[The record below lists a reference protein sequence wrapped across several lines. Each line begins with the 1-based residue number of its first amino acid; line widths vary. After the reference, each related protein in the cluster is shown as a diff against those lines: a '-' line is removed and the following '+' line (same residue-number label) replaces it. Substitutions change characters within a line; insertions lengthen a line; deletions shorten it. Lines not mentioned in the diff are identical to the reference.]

1 MTDPNNGAPAPQYP
15 ASNGTPDANN
25 PAEPNTAAPQYGAPA
40 PAYGQLSGNP
50 YGQPAYGQEQPT
62 QPNPAYSQPHGQPAG
77 AQSAPAYGQPAYG
90 QPNGNPYGQPD
101 GAYGQ
106 VPPTY
111 NAYPASAA
119 ATDTNAVPLNKPYY
133 GCSFQEAFLRFWK
146 KYVVFRGRASRSEFW
161 WWMLASFAIQVVLS
175 TLVDASNDH
184 LSFLSS
190 LWSLAILVP
199 SIALSVRRLHDI
211 NKPGW
216 WLAIFYGAV
225 FAGAILMIVGGGAAL
240 FGALRVWGSPSD
252 SGYYATAAA
261 GSLGILFIGAII
273 AAAAGI
279 VYIVFMTL
287 PSKPEGARL
296 TTISSQPSLMALR
309 FPPLALR
316 TATLRPRRAMA
327 TRMPRLTGRPHRPH
341 RLIIRMPSRL
351 LSLYRAATRTRSR
364 LHRPHLPL
372 TVSRLPLRPTTVSP
386 RHLPPTRSP
395 LPHKPLTMVSRRLP
409 LLTTGS
415 PPRQLLPPSRLSH
428 RMIQPS
434 RLPTTRTT
442 ARIRGKVS
450 DITIRQPGQTG
461 LPTEKTAPPIVRL
474 EKYRYHD

>member
-62 QPNPAYSQPHGQPAG
+62 QPNPAYSQPYGQPAG

-111 NAYPASAA
+111 NAYPAPAA

-146 KYVVFRGRASRSEFW
+146 KYVVFKGRASRSEFW

-175 TLVDASNDH
+175 TLVDVSNDH

-240 FGALRVWGSPSD
+240 FGVLRVWGSPSD

-279 VYIVFMTL
+279 LSTL
-287 PSKPEGARL
+287 CS
-296 TTISSQPSLMALR
+296 
-309 FPPLALR
+309 
-316 TATLRPRRAMA
+316 
-327 TRMPRLTGRPHRPH
+327 
-341 RLIIRMPSRL
+341 
-351 LSLYRAATRTRSR
+351 
-364 LHRPHLPL
+364 
-372 TVSRLPLRPTTVSP
+372 
-386 RHLPPTRSP
+386 
-395 LPHKPLTMVSRRLP
+395 
-409 LLTTGS
+409 
-415 PPRQLLPPSRLSH
+415 
-428 RMIQPS
+428 
-434 RLPTTRTT
+434 
-442 ARIRGKVS
+442 
-450 DITIRQPGQTG
+450 
-461 LPTEKTAPPIVRL
+461 
-474 EKYRYHD
+474 

>member
-1 MTDPNNGAPAPQYP
+1 M
-15 ASNGTPDANN
+15 
-25 PAEPNTAAPQYGAPA
+25 
-40 PAYGQLSGNP
+40 
-50 YGQPAYGQEQPT
+50 
-62 QPNPAYSQPHGQPAG
+62 
-77 AQSAPAYGQPAYG
+77 
-90 QPNGNPYGQPD
+90 
-101 GAYGQ
+101 
-106 VPPTY
+106 PPTY

-240 FGALRVWGSPSD
+240 FGVLRVWGSPSD

-261 GSLGILFIGAII
+261 GSLGILFVGAII

-287 PSKPEGARL
+287 PSKPEGARFDDDFAAAVPYGAPNGYAQAAPGYGDPNAAPYGQAAP
-296 TTISSQPSLMALR
+296 TAPAYNPYAQQTAQPVPGHDPYAQSTAPAAPTAYGQPAPTAPDYSQPATPATYTQPAAAQTPDYGQPAAPASNYGQPAT
-309 FPPLALR
+309 PAP
-316 TATLRPRRAMA
+316 TAEPAVAPDDSTIPASDNEDD
-327 TRMPRLTGRPHRPH
+327 GQ
-341 RLIIRMPSRL
+341 
-351 LSLYRAATRTRSR
+351 
-364 LHRPHLPL
+364 
-372 TVSRLPLRPTTVSP
+372 
-386 RHLPPTRSP
+386 
-395 LPHKPLTMVSRRLP
+395 KPW
-409 LLTTGS
+409 
-415 PPRQLLPPSRLSH
+415 Q
-428 RMIQPS
+428 
-434 RLPTTRTT
+434 
-442 ARIRGKVS
+442 
-450 DITIRQPGQTG
+450 GQ
-461 LPTEKTAPPIVRL
+461 
-474 EKYRYHD
+474 

>member
-62 QPNPAYSQPHGQPAG
+62 QPNPAYSQPYGQPAG

-111 NAYPASAA
+111 NAYPAPAA

-146 KYVVFRGRASRSEFW
+146 KYVVFKGRASRSEFW

-175 TLVDASNDH
+175 TLVDVSNDH

-240 FGALRVWGSPSD
+240 FGVLRVWGSPSD

-287 PSKPEGARL
+287 PSKPEGARFDDDFVAAVPYGAPVPPAGAPNGYAQAAPGYGDPNAAPYGQAAP
-296 TTISSQPSLMALR
+296 TAPAYNPYAQQTARPVPGHDPYAQSTAPAAPTAYGQPAPTAPDYSQPAT
-309 FPPLALR
+309 PATYTQP
-316 TATLRPRRAMA
+316 TAAQTPDYGQPAAPASNYGQPA
-327 TRMPRLTGRPHRPH
+327 TP
-341 RLIIRMPSRL
+341 
-351 LSLYRAATRTRSR
+351 A
-364 LHRPHLPL
+364 
-372 TVSRLPLRPTTVSP
+372 PTAEPAVAPDDSTIPASDNEDDGQ
-386 RHLPPTRSP
+386 
-395 LPHKPLTMVSRRLP
+395 KPW
-409 LLTTGS
+409 
-415 PPRQLLPPSRLSH
+415 Q
-428 RMIQPS
+428 
-434 RLPTTRTT
+434 
-442 ARIRGKVS
+442 
-450 DITIRQPGQTG
+450 GQ
-461 LPTEKTAPPIVRL
+461 
-474 EKYRYHD
+474 